1 MADVKGEGVPNN
13 WTIVR
18 KGTLTLSF
26 HMADRN
32 MENARVRRG
41 TEVSRRGVELNQ
53 FR

>member
-18 KGTLTLSF
+18 KGTLTLSDLT
-26 HMADRN
+26 ADRN
-32 MENARVRRG
+32 TENAGVRRG
-41 TEVSRRGVELNQ
+41 TEVSRRSVELDK